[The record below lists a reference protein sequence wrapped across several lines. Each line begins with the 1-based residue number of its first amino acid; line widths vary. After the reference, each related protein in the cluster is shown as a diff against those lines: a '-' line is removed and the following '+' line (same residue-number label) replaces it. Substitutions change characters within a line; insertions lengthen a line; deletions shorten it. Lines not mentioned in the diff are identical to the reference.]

1 MKDFYDNMRD
11 MKQGVA
17 EQFEKSDRAHFTQT
31 MVDRIRL
38 GRSIHGPVE
47 GAGDEYGNYKKFE
60 EGKNQVK
67 KVNDKGYEDR
77 GKPVYKK
84 NIRNMFETMANPDAE
99 FFGKKK
105 DEAEAKVIDES
116 IKSTLVHDPELMEEF
131 GQRKDRVV
139 DNKDLHD

>member
-1 MKDFYDNMRD
+1 
-11 MKQGVA
+11 
-17 EQFEKSDRAHFTQT
+17 
-31 MVDRIRL
+31 
-38 GRSIHGPVE
+38 
-47 GAGDEYGNYKKFE
+47 
-60 EGKNQVK
+60 
-67 KVNDKGYEDR
+67 
-77 GKPVYKK
+77 
-84 NIRNMFETMANPDAE
+84 MANPDQE